1 MILMISGFKKD
12 RLSIFFSLVL
22 IVYFSYLY
30 YNVVGKRGR
39 MKLIVKKDGLL
50 LDYLYQ
56 NLDMPKKRIKQYL
69 THKAIYVNN
78 QRTTKFDYP
87 VVTGMTITID
97 TESKHKSSLPF
108 EVLFEDDHIIVVNKP
123 SGLLTVATEKE
134 KDRTLFHIVR
144 DYLIAK
150 NKTARVF
157 IVHRLDK
164 DTSGIVVLAKDEKT
178 KNQLQ
183 ENWNEFVSLRE
194 YVAVVQGHPT
204 KGEDTIVQT
213 LKETKTNLV
222 YVSRQGDGKEAITHY
237 KVVKES
243 LHYSLLQVK
252 IDTGRKNQIR
262 VALASKRV
270 PIVGDKK
277 YGDAKSKESRLYLHA
292 NRLKLYYPGIKKD
305 ILFETGVPVEF
316 KKLMAKD
323 EVK

>member
-1 MILMISGFKKD
+1 MILMVFGFKKGSD
-12 RLSIFFSLVL
+12 LSFFHGFS
-22 IVYFSYLY
+22 IVYFEYLY
-30 YNVVGKRGR
+30 YNINGKRGR

-56 NLDMPKKRIKQYL
+56 NLDMPKKRVKQYL
-69 THKAIYVNN
+69 THGSIYVNN
-78 QRTTKFDYP
+78 QRTSKFDYP

-97 TESKHKSSLPF
+97 TESKNKKTLPF

-144 DYLIAK
+144 DYLISK
-150 NKTARVF
+150 DRSARIFV
-157 IVHRLDK
+157 VHRLDK
-164 DTSGIVVLAKDEKT
+164 DTSGVVVLAKDEKT

-183 ENWNEFVSLRE
+183 ENWNDFVSLRE
-194 YVAVVQGHPT
+194 YVAIVEGHP
-204 KGEDTIVQT
+204 KKNEDTIVQT

-237 KVVKES
+237 TVVKES
-243 LHYSLLQVK
+243 LRYSLLQIK

-262 VALASKRV
+262 VALASKKT

-277 YGDAKSKESRLYLHA
+277 YGDAKSKEARLYLHA
-292 NRLKLYYPGIKKD
+292 NRLKLYYPVIKKD

-316 KKLMAKD
+316 KKLMARD
-323 EVK
+323 V